1 MSSKFRS
8 LLSRLF
14 VAEYNCVVCGRELHA
29 LNRYRLCELCYGLRF
44 EVLREKTCLK
54 CGKMLIAEEEYCLDC
69 QNHEKHFDRAISAVT
84 YTDAAVQLVTALK
97 FRGKRYLAEPMAKW
111 MTDRFLELE
120 VAADVVLP
128 VPLHPNRRKERGYNQ
143 SELLAEIVAESLSL
157 PLDLTSVV
165 REKDTLASSGIEGGR
180 KAREENMKDAFR
192 LVSKE
197 SIAGK
202 TVLVVDDVITTGTT
216 SSFLAEVLKKGGAKK
231 VYVVTFAS
239 TREKPPIQ
247 EGY

>member
-1 MSSKFRS
+1 
-8 LLSRLF
+8 
-14 VAEYNCVVCGRELHA
+14 
-29 LNRYRLCELCYGLRF
+29 
-44 EVLREKTCLK
+44 
-54 CGKMLIAEEEYCLDC
+54 
-69 QNHEKHFDRAISAVT
+69 
-84 YTDAAVQLVTALK
+84 
-97 FRGKRYLAEPMAKW
+97 EPMAKW

-165 REKDTLASSGIEGGR
+165 REKDTLASSGLEGGR